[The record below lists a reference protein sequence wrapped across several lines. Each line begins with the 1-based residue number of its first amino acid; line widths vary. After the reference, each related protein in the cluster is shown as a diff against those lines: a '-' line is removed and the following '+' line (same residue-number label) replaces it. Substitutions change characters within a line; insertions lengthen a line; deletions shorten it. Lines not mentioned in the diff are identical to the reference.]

1 MGIKEANIYLDNQF
15 NTYYAGQTIN
25 GRIEY
30 VFDSPKKVRGIHVKI
45 KGEAHTE
52 WRESRNEENSEGK
65 TESTDTMHTGH
76 EEYFQVSYYLL
87 GSNSGNEIEIPA
99 GKQVY
104 NFTCTLPPVL
114 PSSFEGQYG
123 YVRYTVK
130 VTLDRPWKFD
140 QETKMAFTVINAFDL
155 NLNPSYKE
163 PIHIQ
168 LEKTFCCFCCA
179 SPPLSVDVQAPVSG
193 YVPGQKIPIRVE
205 VDNKSNV
212 QLHLVKMFLR
222 KVVTYRATSPTNQT
236 KKIKDIVLTIQEGP
250 APAGTTKSWDLVM
263 EVPPIPPSDLVNCNI
278 IDLDYDFKVECVVSG
293 MHLNMSGK
301 KYIAIGTVP
310 LVGMVGQAVPTA
322 PVADAVANG
331 DSGPYSP
338 SQPAV
343 LPVSPGQPYA
353 PSAPGAPGGEAGA
366 PGGWV
371 VPGAPPEQP
380 PYQSLYPT
388 LSNPVYKESPYTA
401 RTIQERGESN
411 HMMIRGPTNFA
422 PCYPTYA
429 AVQPPPLP
437 Q

>member
-1 MGIKEANIYLDNQF
+1 MGIKEANIYLDNQW

-30 VFDSPKKVRGIHVKI
+30 VFDSPKKVRGIHVKF

-52 WRESRNEENSEGK
+52 WNESKQEESSDGK
-65 TESTDTMHTGH
+65 TESKDTVHTGN
-76 EEYFQVSYYLL
+76 EEYFQISYYLL
-87 GSNSGNEIEIPA
+87 GSNQGNEIEIPP
-99 GKQVY
+99 GKNVY

-114 PSSFEGQYG
+114 PSSFEGEHG

-140 QETKMAFTVINAFDL
+140 QETKMAFTVINALDL

-193 YVPGQKIPIRVE
+193 YCPGQVIPITINIE
-205 VDNKSNV
+205 NKSNV
-212 QLHLVKMFLR
+212 QLHLVKIFLR
-222 KVVTYRATSPTNQT
+222 KVVTYRATSPTTAT
-236 KKIKDIVLTIQEGP
+236 KKTKNVVLTVQEGP
-250 APAGTTKSWDLVM
+250 APAGSTKNWTLTM
-263 EVPPIPPSDLVNCNI
+263 EVPPIPPSNLVNCNI

-293 MHLNMSGK
+293 MHFNMNGK
-301 KYIAIGTVP
+301 KYISIGTVP
-310 LVGMVGQAVPTA
+310 LVGMTGQVA
-322 PVADAVANG
+322 PQPANG
-331 DSGPYSP
+331 GQNSP

-343 LPVSPGQPYA
+343 LPVSPGQPA
-353 PSAPGAPGGEAGA
+353 QPNMPSGPGGEAGA
-366 PGGWV
+366 GGWV
-371 VPGAPPEQP
+371 MPGAPPAEP

-388 LSNPVYKESPYTA
+388 LTEPVYKASAYSA
-401 RTIQERGESN
+401 RTIQDRGDSN
-411 HMMIRGPTNFA
+411 HTMIRGPNNFA
-422 PCYPTYA
+422 PYYPTYA
-429 AVQPPPLP
+429 AIQPPPLP

>member
-1 MGIKEANIYLDNQF
+1 MGLKEANIYFDNQW
-15 NTYYAGQTIN
+15 NTYYAGQTVN

-52 WRESRNEENSEGK
+52 WCESKEEQNSEGK
-65 TESTDTMHTGH
+65 TETSDTMHTGH
-76 EEYFQVSYYLL
+76 EEYFQISYYLL
-87 GSNSGNEIEIPA
+87 GSNSGNEIEIPS

-123 YVRYTVK
+123 YIRYTVK

-140 QETKMAFTVINAFDL
+140 QETKMAFTVLNAFDL

-193 YVPGQKIPIRVE
+193 YVPGQVIPIRIDIE
-205 VDNKSNV
+205 NKSNV
-212 QLHLVKMFLR
+212 QLHLVKIFLR
-222 KVVTYRATSPTNQT
+222 KVVTYRATSPTNALKKT
-236 KKIKDIVLTIQEGP
+236 KDVVLTVQEGP
-250 APAGTTKSWDLVM
+250 APAGSTKNWNLTM

-293 MHLNMSGK
+293 MHMNMHDK
-301 KYIAIGTVP
+301 KYITIGTVP
-310 LVGMVGQAVPTA
+310 LVGMIGQATPSA
-322 PVADAVANG
+322 PLQDNVGNG
-331 DSGPYSP
+331 DPAQYSP

-343 LPVSPGQPYA
+343 LPVGPAQPNA
-353 PSAPGAPGGEAGA
+353 PSAPGGDAN

-371 VPGAPPEQP
+371 MPGAPPVQP
-380 PYQSLYPT
+380 PYQTLYPALT
-388 LSNPVYKESPYTA
+388 SPVYKESPYTA
-401 RTIQERGESN
+401 RTIQDRGESN
-411 HMMIRGPTNFA
+411 HLMISGGNFA
-422 PCYPTYA
+422 PFYPTYA

>member
-15 NTYYAGQTIN
+15 NTYYAGQTVN

-52 WRESRNEENSEGK
+52 WCESKQEENSQGK
-65 TESTDTMHTGH
+65 TESTDTMHTGN

-87 GSNSGNEIEIPA
+87 GSNTGNEIEIPP

-114 PSSFEGQYG
+114 PSSFEGEFG

-140 QETKMAFTVINAFDL
+140 QETKMAFTVINALDL
-155 NLNPSYKE
+155 NLNPSYRE

-179 SPPLSVDVQAPVSG
+179 SPPMSVDVRAPVSG
-193 YVPGQKIPIRVE
+193 YCPGQTIPIT
-205 VDNKSNV
+205 VDIENKSNV
-212 QLHLVKMFLR
+212 QLHLVKIFLR
-222 KVVTYRATSPTNQT
+222 KVVTYRATSPSTVT
-236 KKIKDIVLTIQEGP
+236 KKSKAVILTVQEGP
-250 APAGTTKSWDLVM
+250 APASTTKHWNLTL
-263 EVPPIPPSDLVNCNI
+263 EIPPIPPSNLVNCNI
-278 IDLDYDFKVECVVSG
+278 IDLDYDLKVECVVSG
-293 MHLNMSGK
+293 MHMNMKGK
-301 KYIAIGTVP
+301 RYVTIGTVP
-310 LVGMVGQAVPTA
+310 LVGLPGAGPASAGPMSTGPASTQG
-322 PVADAVANG
+322 G
-331 DSGPYSP
+331 DS
-338 SQPAV
+338 PAV
-343 LPVSPGQPYA
+343 LPVTPGYPQPSA
-353 PSAPGAPGGEAGA
+353 PSAPNGEGA

-371 VPGAPPEQP
+371 MPGAAPAQP
-380 PYQSLYPT
+380 PHQSLYPT
-388 LSNPVYKESPYTA
+388 LSEPVYKASPYIPK
-401 RTIQERGESN
+401 TIQDRNDSN
-411 HMMIRGPTNFA
+411 HTNISGTNFS
-422 PCYPTYA
+422 PYYPTYA

>member
-1 MGIKEANIYLDNQF
+1 MGLKEANIYFDNQF
-15 NTYYAGQTIN
+15 STYYAGQTVN

-30 VFDSPKKVRGIHVKI
+30 VFDSPKKVRGIHVKF

-52 WRESRNEENSEGK
+52 WAESKEEQNSDGK
-65 TESTDTMHTGH
+65 TESTNTMHTGH
-76 EEYFQVSYYLL
+76 EEYFQISYYLL
-87 GSNSGNEIEIPA
+87 GSSSGNEIEIPA

-104 NFTCTLPPVL
+104 NFTCALPPVL
-114 PSSFEGQYG
+114 PSSFEGQFG
-123 YVRYTVK
+123 YIRYTVK
-130 VTLDRPWKFD
+130 VVLDRPWKFD

-168 LEKTFCCFCCA
+168 MEKTFCCFCCA
-179 SPPLSVDVQAPVSG
+179 SAPLSVDVQAPVSG
-193 YVPGQKIPIRVE
+193 YCPGQVIPIRVD

-212 QLHLVKMFLR
+212 QVHLVKILIR
-222 KVVTYRATSPTNQT
+222 KVVTYRATSPTNAT
-236 KKIKDIVLTIQEGP
+236 KKTKDIVLTIQDGP
-250 APAGTTKSWDLVM
+250 APAGTTKTWNLQL

-278 IDLDYDFKVECVVSG
+278 IDLDYDFKVECSVSG
-293 MHLNMSGK
+293 MHLGLDGK

-310 LVGMVGQAVPTA
+310 LVGMAGQALPSA
-322 PVADAVANG
+322 PASPG
-331 DSGPYSP
+331 GGQYSP

-343 LPVSPGQPYA
+343 LPVSPGQPAQPYA
-353 PSAPGAPGGEAGA
+353 PSAPTGDPSA

-371 VPGAPPEQP
+371 MPGPAPDQP
-380 PYQSLYPT
+380 PYQTLYPT
-388 LSNPVYKESPYTA
+388 LSQPVYKESPYTA

-411 HMMIRGPTNFA
+411 HVMIRGPNNFA
-422 PCYPTYA
+422 PFYPTYA